1 MKKILILVLLCVV
14 IYWCFESCIGC
25 ESGDSSVGD
34 SGKLVENKIAKKYY
48 SDYQEAC
55 KDGAFEDAHKKLEM
69 EHEKVHYSLSSS
81 YYLKRVREY
90 FSALEYIYKA
100 EIQYIVANLDDEACK
115 NKITFLLAEIPID
128 GQKPD
133 ESFKVYS
140 RLFEEEH
147 DENYRDYDYLKPIK
161 VYGYYV
167 TSYNKLLDYTLTLA
181 INRKHKKLAKSI
193 LFLYIDDLN
202 FVEGAD
208 SYYKAVYSKSSYN
221 AAKKKYDQAVSMQL
235 FE

>member
-1 MKKILILVLLCVV
+1 MKNKLILALCFSVS
-14 IYWCFESCIGC
+14 FAFSSCIGC

-48 SDYQEAC
+48 YDYKEAC
-55 KDGAFEDAHKKLEM
+55 KDGAFEDAHEKLKSY
-69 EHEKVHYSLSSS
+69 HQNVHNSLSSS
-81 YYLKRVREY
+81 YYLEKVREY

-100 EIQYIVANLDDEACK
+100 EIQYLVTNMDDEACK
-115 NKITFLLAEIPID
+115 DKITFLLAEIPID

-133 ESFKVYS
+133 KSFSTGYYV
-140 RLFEEEH
+140 FENEHSKYREH
-147 DENYRDYDYLKPIK
+147 DYIKPIK

-167 TSYNKLLDYTLTLA
+167 TSYNKILDYTLTLA

-193 LFLYIDDLN
+193 LLQYIDDLD
-202 FVEGAD
+202 FVEEAGCE
-208 SYYKAVYSKSSYN
+208 YKAVYSKSSYN
-221 AAKKKYDQAVSMQL
+221 AAKEKYDQAVSMQL